1 MLNLTIKTK
10 VISLSILCIFTI
22 SFLVILLASYDIVTL
37 NADNI
42 QRSKAEL
49 INSKRIQI
57 KTQIDT
63 ASKAIESFY
72 NDSKSKNVANSM
84 KKKSL
89 EIKEV
94 LEHFYTTNKDK
105 YTKEELELSLKRLI
119 KSYRYDDGAGY
130 FWINDFNYKMIM
142 HPIYPNLEG
151 QVFKNTQKT
160 SYITLAVDALKKS
173 GEDNAI
179 ISYDFKHPK
188 SKLLES
194 KISNVFV
201 FKPFNWII
209 GTGAYKSHLEQKLKS
224 QAKKV
229 IDNLQY
235 GEDGY
240 FWINDI
246 DGIMI
251 SHPKKALEGKSFAS
265 SEFVILGV
273 GIANSKG
280 EGFADY
286 SFPKVGSTKPQPK
299 TAYIKYFPEWKWMI
313 GTGVYID
320 DIEKKALLMEKE
332 SAEKLTI
339 MMTEMII
346 LSLIAALILSIIA
359 TLLAN
364 SGVSK
369 PINNFKNKMLEIS
382 SNHDL
387 TKQIDSKN
395 SPGEIKA
402 VEESFNVF
410 LSSLHEL
417 ITTSKQSSYENAAIA
432 DELSITAV
440 SVGKNVESSVMI
452 IEEASSQAKS
462 VEDEIISSIHDA
474 QKSKKEIIGANEN
487 LTIARN
493 DIVSL
498 TAKVQQTAET
508 ELALA
513 HNMESLSKDASEVK
527 TVLVV
532 ISDIADQ
539 TNLLALNAAIEA
551 ARAGEHG
558 RGFAVVADEVRKLAE
573 RTQKTLTEINATIN
587 VVVQSIEDASSQM
600 NTNSDEIQELA
611 NLADAVESRINATA
625 EIVLEA
631 VKVTDQTVNNFES
644 TGNSI
649 KEIVTKVEKINDIS
663 AVNAR
668 SVKEIAAA
676 TEHLNTQTNDLNAK
690 LQTFRT

>member
-10 VISLSILCIFTI
+10 VILLSIISIFTI
-22 SFLVILLASYDIVTL
+22 SFLVILLASFDIVSL
-37 NADNI
+37 NVDNI
-42 QRSKAEL
+42 EKSKADL
-49 INSKRIQI
+49 LNSKRIQI
-57 KTQIDT
+57 KTQVDT

-72 NDSKSKNVANSM
+72 NDSKNANVANSI
-84 KKKSL
+84 KEKSL
-89 EIKEV
+89 EFETV
-94 LEHFYTTNKDK
+94 LTNFYNTNKDK
-105 YTKEELELSLKRLI
+105 YTREELETGLRRLI
-119 KSYRYDDGAGY
+119 RSYRYDAGVGY
-130 FWINDFNYKMIM
+130 YWINDFNYKMIM
-142 HPIYPNLEG
+142 HPIKPSLDG
-151 QVFKNTQKT
+151 QVFKDTPET
-160 SYITLAVDALKKS
+160 PFVALAVDALKKS
-173 GEDNAI
+173 GANNAV
-179 ISYDFKHPK
+179 ISYEFIHPK
-188 SKLLES
+188 TKVLES

-209 GTGAYKSHLEQKLKS
+209 GTGAYKSHLEKKLKA

-235 GEDGY
+235 GKDGY

-251 SHPKKALEGKSFAS
+251 SHPKKHLEGKSFAS

-273 GIANSKG
+273 DIANSKG

-286 SFPKVGSTKPQPK
+286 SFPKVGTTKPEPK

-313 GTGVYID
+313 GTGIYID
-320 DIEKKALLMEKE
+320 DIEKKALEMEKE
-332 SAEKLTI
+332 SAEKLTT
-339 MMTEMII
+339 MMIEMIVLSLVAAFI
-346 LSLIAALILSIIA
+346 LSVIA

-364 SGVSK
+364 SGISK
-369 PINNFKNKMLEIS
+369 PINRFKNKMLEIS

-387 TKQIDSKN
+387 TQQIDSKN
-395 SPGEIKA
+395 SPGEIQEI
-402 VEESFNVF
+402 EESFNIL

-417 ITTSKQSSYENAAIA
+417 ITTSKNSSNENAAIA
-432 DELSITAV
+432 HELSTTAV
-440 SVGKNVESSVMI
+440 SVGKNVESSVTI
-452 IEEASSQAKS
+452 IEEASAQARG
-462 VEDEIISSIHDA
+462 VEEEIINSISDA
-474 QKSKKEIIGANEN
+474 QESKKEIIEANEN
-487 LTIARN
+487 LAIARN

-508 ELALA
+508 ELELA

-600 NTNSDEIQELA
+600 NSNSDEIQELA
-611 NLADAVESRINATA
+611 NLADGVESRINATA

-631 VKVTDQTVNNFES
+631 VKVTDQTVSNFES

-649 KEIVTKVEKINDIS
+649 KDIVTKVEKINEIS

-668 SVKEIAAA
+668 SVEEIAAA